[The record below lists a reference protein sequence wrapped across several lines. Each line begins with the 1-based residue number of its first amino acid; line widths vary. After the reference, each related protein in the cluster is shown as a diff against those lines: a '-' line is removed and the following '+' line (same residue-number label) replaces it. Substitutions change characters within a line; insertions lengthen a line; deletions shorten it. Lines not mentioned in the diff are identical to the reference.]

1 MRQCWTAGLTISGEK
16 CAIAMPG
23 ITIVGYVSDQ
33 DGRRPEPKTTQRI
46 NDWPTPRS
54 IKEARA
60 FIGIAVFYRIFIEGF
75 CLIAAPIFQLF
86 RRENGLNGM
95 RNTPMQCGF

>member
-1 MRQCWTAGLTISGEK
+1 MRQCWTAGLMISSEK

-46 NDWPTPRS
+46 NDWSTPRS

-60 FIGIAVFYRIFIEGF
+60 FIGIAVFYWIFIEGF